1 MALPRPPRPL
11 GELKYLEKSPPWIPP
26 QQVSLQGLRLRE
38 KKEEVRREVAEKRM
52 TSRELSSADSALV
65 DLMITLGTG
74 EELSML
80 GAEFLHLS

>member
-1 MALPRPPRPL
+1 ML
-11 GELKYLEKSPPWIPP
+11 GKTE
-26 QQVSLQGLRLRE
+26 G
-38 KKEEVRREVAEKRM
+38 RREVAEKRM